1 MTGSK
6 GAGNTAPGDLP
17 HVAVYD
23 GHGFTVEVIEPHWI
37 YASRITNLNSG
48 LSWLAVYRSPELR
61 DTDDE
66 YRAVLELTGDAEP
79 LKSEVVEDESMFF
92 GRAELSV
99 YSMPKAEGA
108 EV

>member
-1 MTGSK
+1 MT
-6 GAGNTAPGDLP
+6 PDY
-17 HVAVYD
+17 AVYD
-23 GHGFTVEVIEPHWI
+23 GHGFTVEVIEPCWI
-37 YASRITNLNSG
+37 YASRITDLSCG

-66 YRAVLELTGDAEP
+66 YRAVVELIGDAEP

-99 YSMPKAEGA
+99 YSMP
-108 EV
+108 EVVNW